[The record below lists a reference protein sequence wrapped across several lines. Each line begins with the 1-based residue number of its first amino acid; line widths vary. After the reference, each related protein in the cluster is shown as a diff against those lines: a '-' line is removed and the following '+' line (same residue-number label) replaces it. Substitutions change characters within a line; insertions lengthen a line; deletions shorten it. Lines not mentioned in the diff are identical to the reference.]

1 MTCGTRRAL
10 FKGGALALLGWSA
23 MPRFLVRAAAAR
35 EAGARGKV
43 LVAVFQ
49 RGAVDGLS
57 MIVPHGD
64 RDYQAARGSIAIAR
78 PAAGNAETT
87 IDLDGFFG
95 LHPSLAALRPMWDE
109 RRLAAV
115 HACGSPDV
123 SRSHFDAQDY
133 METGTPGVKGT
144 PDGWL
149 ARALSSTKP
158 APASAF
164 RAVALGSVL
173 PRSLRGDAGA
183 VALASVRDFDVR
195 QDAGMSAGSPSA
207 RQGFE
212 ALYREDAGLHAA
224 GREAFDA
231 IRRLRAADPQR
242 LSPQHGAQYPRGRF
256 GESMRQ
262 IAQLIRAD
270 VGLEVAFADIGG
282 WDTHAGQGNERGAL
296 ANRLADLAQGLA
308 AFDRDLGDA
317 MADVVVLTM
326 SEFGRTVR
334 ENGNRGTDHGHGTAM
349 LVLGGPVR
357 GAKVYGRW
365 PGLAREALFEGRDLA
380 VTTDFRSL
388 FSEVAVRHLGIDP
401 RSAALPRLLARSRRL
416 SGRARLARPPLLA
429 GRGGESDSSSISP
442 RPTRR
447 WPPTPFR
454 PEARRGN
461 PRRRA
466 AAHARR
472 RAGGSPPPGE
482 CGARGARRRRRV
494 ESAACGCCSRSS
506 PRSARCCATP

>member
-1 MTCGTRRAL
+1 MTCCSRRAL
-10 FKGGALALLGWSA
+10 LKGGALALFGGSA
-23 MPRFLVRAAAAR
+23 MPRVLARAAAAAPGR
-35 EAGARGKV
+35 RKV

-64 RDYQAARGSIAIAR
+64 RDYFTARGSIAIAR
-78 PAAGNAETT
+78 PAGGSPEAA

-95 LHPSLAALRPMWDE
+95 LHPALAPLRPMWDE

-149 ARALSSTKP
+149 ARALASEKP
-158 APASAF
+158 AAPAPF
-164 RAVALGSVL
+164 RAVALGSTL
-173 PRSLRGDAGA
+173 PRSLRGDADA

-195 QDAGMSAGSPSA
+195 QDAGMARGGVSA

-212 ALYREDAGLHAA
+212 ALYEEDAGLRAA
-224 GREAFDA
+224 GREAFGA
-231 IRRLRAADPQR
+231 IRKLRGADPQR
-242 LSPQHGAQYPRGRF
+242 LPPQHGAQYPRGRF

-296 ANRLADLAQGLA
+296 ANRLSDLAQGLA

-349 LVLGGPVR
+349 MVLGGAVR
-357 GAKVYGRW
+357 GGRVYGRW
-365 PGLAREALFEGRDLA
+365 PGLARETLFEGRDLA

-401 RSAALPRLLARSRRL
+401 HA
-416 SGRARLARPPLLA
+416 PL
-429 GRGGESDSSSISP
+429 
-442 RPTRR
+442 
-447 WPPTPFR
+447 F
-454 PEARRGN
+454 
-461 PRRRA
+461 
-466 AAHARR
+466 
-472 RAGGSPPPGE
+472 PGFV
-482 CGARGARRRRRV
+482 RGAADHPGV
-494 ESAACGCCSRSS
+494 LA
-506 PRSARCCATP
+506 